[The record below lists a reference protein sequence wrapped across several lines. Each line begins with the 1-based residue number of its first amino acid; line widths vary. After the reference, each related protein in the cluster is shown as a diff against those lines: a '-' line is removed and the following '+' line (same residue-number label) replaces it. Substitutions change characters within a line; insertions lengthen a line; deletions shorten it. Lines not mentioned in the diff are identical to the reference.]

1 MITDIRLLSDVN
13 SIKHKT
19 SYKTSCPE
27 LNVDRLGGG
36 KGRRGERVKKQK
48 RTGAFFSNGHTFT

>member
-13 SIKHKT
+13 SIKLKT

-27 LNVDRLGGG
+27 INVDRLI
-36 KGRRGERVKKQK
+36 RDVR
-48 RTGAFFSNGHTFT
+48 